1 MKILLITFF
10 ILYFPFYISDASR
23 FIIPRCNIAITRI
36 TTNNI
41 LETAIAYPAE
51 LEPAKHNEYAYITN
65 VVDALFGPPPV
76 IV

>member
-1 MKILLITFF
+1 MKILLITFSSY
-10 ILYFPFYISDASR
+10 ISPFYISDASR

-51 LEPAKHNEYAYITN
+51 LEPAKHNEYA
-65 VVDALFGPPPV
+65 
-76 IV
+76 